1 VGVQDRRAAARR
13 FTFTERGEYFFNDT
27 FDPRPTGKIEVY

>member
-1 VGVQDRRAAARR
+1 MTGISRRDAARR